1 MITDGAGKEIV
12 LGKKYGYSINSSGS
26 IHSVVGIADKIN
38 EMKVTL
44 RDIEE
49 RSGIYGKLDKTKSQ
63 SRKRSAYAASMFQIA
78 D

>member
-12 LGKKYGYSINSSGS
+12 LGKKYGYSINSNGS

-38 EMKVTL
+38 ELKVTL

-49 RSGIYGKLDKTKSQ
+49 RSGINGELNYAKNA
-63 SRKRSAYAASMFQIA
+63 SRKRAAYAAACFK
-78 D
+78 